1 MLGILSDES
10 ARYAAKFVGRNPFGY
25 TVGGTWY
32 TSCAQQGCPLP
43 SKQTARE
50 SLGFGELLL
59 PATWSLL
66 KDDSVRFANTAGK
79 WHQIGSDDVAG
90 LELGL
95 AYYNYKYS
103 GKNDYTPPTCRWVPW
118 DDLPDTPEQYF
129 DEFVGRRPTAEDPNP
144 ELELVEGMDFGQGAK
159 GDGPSAS
166 GSRFGAEGL
175 PPGNLAGWYYAVRI
189 VLRQGNSL
197 TKIVGSAEILICMYQ
212 IAVPSGEG
220 LHDAW
225 LMNATKLV
233 FRHEL
238 TELVR
243 RLERMVLERF
253 GGTVETTVVEQGSE
267 EQPAAPGGAS
277 SSSGGPSASSSAG
290 RGRGRGRGGATPSS
304 KM

>member
-1 MLGILSDES
+1 MPLAKQADGKGVARVRRVALASNMES
-10 ARYAAKFVGRNPFGY
+10 A
-25 TVGGTWY
+25 
-32 TSCAQQGCPLP
+32 Q
-43 SKQTARE
+43 
-50 SLGFGELLL
+50 
-59 PATWSLL
+59 
-66 KDDSVRFANTAGK
+66 DDSVRFANAAGK
-79 WHQIGSDDVAG
+79 WRQTGSDDVAG

-290 RGRGRGRGGATPSS
+290 RGRGHGRGGATPSS